1 MRYYRFG
8 GSKMTN
14 IMNSFGFLSF
24 KLAEALEENL
34 EQYISEKF
42 QMKSREVGI
51 MMAVKDQ
58 KLSQIQIGQILK
70 LDKNSVR
77 FFIDGLEERKY
88 VYREKNSE
96 NRRENLICLTEQGKN
111 LAGELMKTLVISE
124 NEVLNILSLEEKEQL
139 KSIMKKVYENRS

>member
-1 MRYYRFG
+1 
-8 GSKMTN
+8 MTN

-34 EQYISEKF
+34 EKYISEKF

-51 MMAVKDQ
+51 MIAVKEK

-77 FFIDGLEERKY
+77 FFIDGLEKRKY
-88 VYREKNSE
+88 VYREKNPN
-96 NRRENLICLTEQGKN
+96 NRRENLICLTEQGEN
-111 LAGELMKTLVISE
+111 LAEELLKTLSISE
-124 NEVLNILSLEEKEQL
+124 NEVLNVLSLEEKELL
-139 KSIMKKVYENRS
+139 KSILKKVYEDRE

>member
-1 MRYYRFG
+1 
-8 GSKMTN
+8 MTN

-88 VYREKNSE
+88 VYREKNQE
-96 NRRENLICLTEQGKN
+96 NRRENLICLTEQGEN
-111 LAGELMKTLVISE
+111 LAEELMKTLAISE
-124 NEVLNILSLEEKEQL
+124 NEVLNVLSFEEKELL
-139 KSIMKKVYENRS
+139 KSILKKVYENRS

>member
-1 MRYYRFG
+1 MFG

-111 LAGELMKTLVISE
+111 MAGELMKTLAISE